1 MLLISTVEGFNEYLI
16 LLKKSRNLNYGM
28 KIAFQM
34 HSMNAHVRKGK
45 ALHFYKV
52 RFCTTVSTSD
62 MMVVLLWSW
71 KLHNST
77 WKLGKKRYYIHLSYI
92 LLCVLL
98 CFVIT
103 RDSSIRQHASSWEGT
118 FTQAPG
124 KISQVP
130 LDCESKA
137 NTRKAQC
144 FDPLQTVSSHGWWTC
159 DDPYSSFVSPDIPPS
174 DALRTSPLRLK

>member
-1 MLLISTVEGFNEYLI
+1 MEGFNEYLI

-71 KLHNST
+71 KLHSST
-77 WKLGKKRYYIHLSYI
+77 WKLGKKDITSIYHISFYVCC
-92 LLCVLL
+92 CVLL
-98 CFVIT
+98 LKRLT
-103 RDSSIRQHASSWEGT
+103 RDSNIRQHASSWEGT